1 MQMIAGIPN
10 KKRGV
15 ERLAG
20 ITALLIAFMVVAAIL
35 TAIDIKPD
43 YINIH
48 EDLSYLEDNIDR
60 IWLNSIIWFVTS
72 ILIVF
77 FGPLI
82 LMSFLPYGRSSA
94 YLAAFLIST
103 TGILY
108 IIIAINGLNMIRM
121 VTVYQASSGQE
132 TDIIASISYFIL
144 VSRSNLQL
152 AAYTLVGISSI
163 ILGLLIASSGLLPRF
178 IGWVAIFG
186 GLIYASF
193 GWIGID
199 HILFMVGRL
208 LFLLALI
215 ILGCF
220 LLLRGTRKKTEK

>member
-1 MQMIAGIPN
+1 MIAGIPN

-20 ITALLIAFMVVAAIL
+20 ITALLITFLVVAAIL

-48 EDLSYLEDNIDR
+48 EDLSYLGDNIDR
-60 IWLNSIIWFVTS
+60 LWLNSMIWFTTS
-72 ILIVF
+72 VLIVL

-108 IIIAINGLNMIRM
+108 IIITINGLNMIRM
-121 VTVYQASSGQE
+121 VSVYQTSSGQE
-132 TDIIASISYFIL
+132 TDYIANISYFIL

-208 LFLLALI
+208 LFLLALF
-215 ILGCF
+215 ILGSF
-220 LLLRGTRKKTEK
+220 LLLRGTKKKSEK

>member
-1 MQMIAGIPN
+1 MISGIPN

-20 ITALLIAFMVVAAIL
+20 FTALMITFLVVSAIL
-35 TAIDIKPD
+35 TALDIKPD
-43 YINIH
+43 YINLH
-48 EDLSYLEDNIDR
+48 EDLSFLGDHLDR
-60 IWLNSIIWFVTS
+60 LRLNSAIWLMAS
-72 ILIVF
+72 ILIVM

-103 TGILY
+103 TGLLY
-108 IIIAINGLNMIRM
+108 IIVAINGFNMIR
-121 VTVYQASSGQE
+121 VVSTYREASGQE
-132 TDIIASISYFIL
+132 AEYLGSIAYFIL
-144 VSRSNLQL
+144 VSRANMQL
-152 AAYTLVGISSI
+152 AAYTLVGISSV

-193 GWIGID
+193 GWIGMD

-215 ILGCF
+215 ILGLF
-220 LLLRGTRKKTEK
+220 LLLRGTRKKSEK

>member
-1 MQMIAGIPN
+1 MIAGLPN

-20 ITALLIAFMVVAAIL
+20 VTALLITFLVVATIL

-48 EDLSYLEDNIDR
+48 EDLSYLGDNIDR
-60 IWLNSIIWFVTS
+60 LWLNSIIWFATAV
-72 ILIVF
+72 LIVL

-108 IIIAINGLNMIRM
+108 IIIAINGLNMINM
-121 VTVYQASSGQE
+121 VRVYQASTGQE
-132 TDIIASISYFIL
+132 TEYMANISYFIL

-215 ILGCF
+215 ILGSF
-220 LLLRGTRKKTEK
+220 LLLRGTKKKTEK

>member
-1 MQMIAGIPN
+1 MIAGIPN

-20 ITALLIAFMVVAAIL
+20 ITALLITFLVVAAIL
-35 TAIDIKPD
+35 TAIDFKPD

-48 EDLSYLEDNIDR
+48 EDLSYLGDNIDR
-60 IWLNSIIWFVTS
+60 LWLNSIIWFVTS
-72 ILIVF
+72 VLIVL

-103 TGILY
+103 TGVLY
-108 IIIAINGLNMIRM
+108 LIVALNGLNIIRM
-121 VTVYQASSGQE
+121 VDVYQASSLQQ
-132 TDIIASISYFIL
+132 TDYIANISYFIL

-163 ILGLLIASSGLLPRF
+163 ILGLLIASSGLLPRL

-186 GLIYASF
+186 GLVYASF
-193 GWIGID
+193 GWIGTE

-215 ILGCF
+215 LLGSF

>member
-1 MQMIAGIPN
+1 MIAGIPN

-20 ITALLIAFMVVAAIL
+20 ITALLITFLVFAAIL
-35 TAIDIKPD
+35 TALDIKPD
-43 YINIH
+43 YITIH
-48 EDLSYLEDNIDR
+48 EDLSYLGENIDR
-60 IWLNSIIWFVTS
+60 LWLNTIIWLVTS
-72 ILIVF
+72 VLIIL

-108 IIIAINGLNMIRM
+108 IIITINGLNMISM
-121 VTVYQASSGQE
+121 VSVYRTPSGQVS
-132 TDIIASISYFIL
+132 DYIANISYFIL
-144 VSRSNLQL
+144 VSRSNMQL
-152 AAYTLVGISSI
+152 VAYTLVGISSV

-186 GLIYASF
+186 GLIYASY

-199 HILFMVGRL
+199 HILFTVGRL

-215 ILGCF
+215 ILGSF
-220 LLLRGTRKKTEK
+220 LLLRGTRKKSEK

>member
-1 MQMIAGIPN
+1 MITGIPN

-20 ITALLIAFMVVAAIL
+20 ITALLITFLVVAAIL
-35 TAIDIKPD
+35 TSIDIKPD
-43 YINIH
+43 FINIH
-48 EDLSYLEDNIDR
+48 EDLSYLGDNIDR
-60 IWLNSIIWFVTS
+60 LWLNSIIWFVTS
-72 ILIVF
+72 VLIVIL
-77 FGPLI
+77 GPLI

-103 TGILY
+103 TGLLY
-108 IIIAINGLNMIRM
+108 IFIAMNGFNMINM
-121 VTVYQASSGQE
+121 VTVYQTSTGQE
-132 TDIIASISYFIL
+132 TDFIDNISYFML
-144 VSRSNLQL
+144 VSRTNMQL

-193 GWIGID
+193 GWIDLD

-215 ILGCF
+215 MLGSF